1 MRGEGSIGA
10 STGAPKDQKWPKLTK
25 ILNCFLNKARYT
37 NRHSCGYWAGAVMW
51 RARAIGGA
59 RYTTADYL
67 SFETSPV

>member
-67 SFETSPV
+67 SFETRAV

>member
-10 STGAPKDQKWPKLTK
+10 STGAPKDQKWPKLIK

-37 NRHSCGYWAGAVMW
+37 NRRSRGYLARAVMW
-51 RARAIGGA
+51 RERAIGGA